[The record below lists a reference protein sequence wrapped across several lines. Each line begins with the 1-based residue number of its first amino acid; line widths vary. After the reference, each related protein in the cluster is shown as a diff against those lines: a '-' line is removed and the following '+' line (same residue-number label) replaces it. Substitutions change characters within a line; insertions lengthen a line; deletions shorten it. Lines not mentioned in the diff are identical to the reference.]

1 MVYTRQEENPGVSLL
16 SCSLPSKV
24 PDLSFPP
31 FWYILV
37 FVLYM
42 KFRIVDGVS
51 RENREKY
58 IYWLEVEVVIWTES
72 PGPSHLSVSM
82 ETPEET
88 EKVKLGCSRGDF

>member
-1 MVYTRQEENPGVSLL
+1 MVYTRQEENPEASLL
-16 SCSLPSKV
+16 FCSLPSKV

-42 KFRIVDGVS
+42 KFRILDGVS

-58 IYWLEVEVVIWTES
+58 IYWLEVEVVIWTEP
-72 PGPSHLSVSM
+72 PGPSHFACLYGN
-82 ETPEET
+82 P
-88 EKVKLGCSRGDF
+88 